1 MLRFVFIYSLS
12 QAFVREI
19 KEALSNYLGSEISFS
34 RMSSALASEERNEV
48 SRILLE
54 SINLDRLERVCSSL
68 YVTVATC
75 MAAGLSE
82 HAAKVGLGLNV
93 SSIISHTLFKL
104 VSPAIPRSQPL
115 LRFFTRAGCASL
127 GILAAFR
134 LEKSLLVWANCL
146 LGAELLVSSFE
157 ILLGARKRESI
168 DSEVIVTPTSRSLTS
183 QIRTTCVWVLAG
195 SGLVLQYAPGQDMP
209 IWMKG
214 VLIGP
219 RMFEYGLQ
227 ALSVSMKGS
236 ENKQF
241 FT

>member
-1 MLRFVFIYSLS
+1 LGEDISISRFRSI
-12 QAFVREI
+12 I
-19 KEALSNYLGSEISFS
+19 GSH
-34 RMSSALASEERNEV
+34 ERYDV
-48 SRILLE
+48 SRILFE
-54 SINLDRLERVCSSL
+54 SINLDRIERVCSSL

-93 SSIISHTLFKL
+93 SSVISRTLFKL
-104 VSPAIPRSQPL
+104 VSPVIPTDQPL
-115 LRFFTRAGCASL
+115 LRFFSRAACASL

-146 LGAELLVSSFE
+146 LGAEMIMSSLE
-157 ILLGARKRESI
+157 ILIGARKRESV
-168 DSEVIVTPTSRSLTS
+168 DSENVVHSTSSSLIS
-183 QIRTTCVWVLAG
+183 HIRTTCVWVLAG
-195 SGLVLQYAPGQDMP
+195 SGLVLQYAPGNDMP

-227 ALSVSMKGS
+227 ALSVSMKGND
-236 ENKQF
+236 NKQF